1 MDVGGLIAAAIMTG
15 GEITIHQAATQH
27 MGIILQVFG
36 KMGVKVVVDREA
48 DTIFVPREQHLV
60 IEKTVK

>member
-1 MDVGGLIAAAIMTG
+1 MTG